1 MKKIL
6 IIILIIIAAINII
19 LFGLLYFFQEK
30 LIFHSQ
36 KLDKDYQFAFEGNYE
51 EINIKSTDSKLI
63 NGVLF
68 KADNPQGLIIFLHG
82 NAGALDS
89 WGGIANIYTDL
100 NYDIFIFDYRSY
112 GKSEGKIRNQ
122 EQLFQD
128 NQAVYDELK
137 KRYSEDEIVIIGF
150 SIGTGF
156 AAKLASDNNPRL
168 LILQAPYYNLS
179 DLLKS
184 IYHFPVFL
192 LRYKIETNKY
202 LQDCVMPV
210 VIFHGN
216 QDEIVPY
223 DSSLKLEKEFK
234 SKDKLITL
242 DGEVHNGILYNEIYR
257 IEIEKLL
264 MKDGEY

>member
-1 MKKIL
+1 MKKVL
-6 IIILIIIAAINII
+6 IITLIIIAAIHII

-51 EINIKSTDSKLI
+51 EINIKSTDNKLI

-68 KADNPQGLIIFLHG
+68 KVDNPQGLIIFLHG

-89 WGGIANIYTDL
+89 WGKIANIYTDF

-112 GKSEGKIRNQ
+112 GKSEGKINNQ

-128 NQAVYDELK
+128 NQAVYNELK
-137 KRYSEDEIVIIGF
+137 KNYNEDKIVIIGH
-150 SIGTGF
+150 SIGTGL
-156 AAKLASDNNPRL
+156 AAKLASNNNPKL
-168 LILQAPYYNLS
+168 LILQAPYYSLS
-179 DLLKS
+179 DLLKHS
-184 IYHFPVFL
+184 YFFPTFL
-192 LRYKIETNKY
+192 LKYKIETNKY
-202 LQDCVMPV
+202 LQNCEMPV

-216 QDEIVPY
+216 QDNIVYY

-234 SKDKLITL
+234 SQDTLITL
-242 DGEVHNGILYNEIYR
+242 DGEGHNGLLYNEIYKM
-257 IEIEKLL
+257 EIAKLL
-264 MKDGEY
+264 IKDDEY